1 MNDATAGGHR
11 HARTLPSHDLTLI
24 DDRRLVYE
32 EALDLGGFRGAS
44 FRTADDMGVVV
55 SIDPDTPAG
64 VGFRISITRPGRPPT
79 DDDIAV
85 VRIAV
90 CGPGSHV
97 RIVTPQ
103 ASMLRGQI
111 VHLQEEP
118 DRYDPPDAPWWT
130 RAEFATV
137 AARMA
142 KETGIPATRA
152 QANMEHLQ
160 RLGLTR
166 LERRWDPDRG
176 ELVRLDPRP
185 LLWRDERRRLRAQE
199 AKGHDYRQDD
209 KDDKGRPA

>member
-1 MNDATAGGHR
+1 MNDATAGGHL

-32 EALDLGGFRGAS
+32 GALDLGGFRGAS

-64 VGFRISITRPGRPPT
+64 EGFRLSITHPGRPPT

-118 DRYDPPDAPWWT
+118 DCYDPPDAPWWT
-130 RAEFATV
+130 REEFAAV

-152 QANMEHLQ
+152 RANMEHLQ
-160 RLGLTR
+160 RLGLAR
-166 LERRWDPDRG
+166 LERRWDPDHG
-176 ELVRLDPRP
+176 ELVRLDLRP
-185 LLWRDERRRLRAQE
+185 IQWRQERRQR
-199 AKGHDYRQDD
+199 RQDA
-209 KDDKGRPA
+209 GQGQGEENSL

>member
-1 MNDATAGGHR
+1 MSMSMN
-11 HARTLPSHDLTLI
+11 ARTLPCNDVKLI

-32 EALDLGGFRGAS
+32 GPLTLGPLRGAT
-44 FRTADDMGVVV
+44 FHTDDGLGVVV

-64 VGFRISITRPGRPPT
+64 AVFRLSITRPNQPPT

-97 RIVTPQ
+97 RIVTPR

-111 VHLQEEP
+111 VHLQEKP

-130 RAEFATV
+130 RAEFAAV

-142 KETGIPATRA
+142 NETGIPATRA
-152 QANMEHLQ
+152 WANMEHLQ
-160 RLGLTR
+160 RLGLAR
-166 LERRWDPDRG
+166 VERRWDPDHG

-185 LLWRDERRRLRAQE
+185 LQWRQERRQRRLDAE
-199 AKGHDYRQDD
+199 GHDHRQDD
-209 KDDKGRPA
+209 QDDKGRPA